1 MSRAS
6 SRRSGSSLAWCAL
19 LAAASGCLEPRVSDE
34 LPTPGLLLPAG
45 SEVPSITS
53 DPALAAQVDQN
64 DQVDRRVPLSS
75 GFVGG
80 GQVLFWD
87 FGSAPDNSAPLI
99 FLREPQEDDSIVLL
113 PHPPILDVIP
123 GDPNYTPFWAVWH
136 VDVTELYA
144 GEVIPSLL
152 ALQEAQELGL
162 VEMPEQ
168 RLAYLNCPVV
178 HPDVRVEVGAGN
190 DDVAPSPAFYRG
202 VQVDLVNFAF
212 RPLLEDLT
220 HVPVAELYVLRRE
233 GGDPLSELTRGVD
246 MTGDG
251 DTNDSNNVF
260 QFARGDDPYT
270 PLSRIVSVTVPANY
284 MSIDSYSDEALAD
297 ATNDED
303 LFDTTDDPPTPR
315 SGAVIAV
322 ERTEELRNLPVQEAP
337 GEL

>member
-1 MSRAS
+1 MSRATA
-6 SRRSGSSLAWCAL
+6 RRSGSSLAWCAL
-19 LAAASGCLEPRVSDE
+19 VAACSGCLEPRVSDE

-45 SEVPSITS
+45 SEVPGLAS
-53 DPALAAQVDQN
+53 DPVLAAQVDAN
-64 DQVDRRVPLSS
+64 DAVDRLVPLSS

-87 FGSAPDNSAPLI
+87 FGPAPDNSAPLI
-99 FLREPQEDDSIVLL
+99 FLRQPTDDDSIVLL

-123 GDPNYTPFWAVWH
+123 GDPNYTPFWAIWH

-144 GEVIPSLL
+144 GEVIPSLQ

-162 VEMPEQ
+162 VVMPEQ
-168 RLAYLNCPVV
+168 RPAYLNCPVV

-190 DDVAPSPAFYRG
+190 EDAAPSPAFYRG
-202 VQVDLVNFAF
+202 LQVDLVNFAF
-212 RPLLEDLT
+212 RPLLADLT

-233 GGDPLSELTRGVD
+233 GGDPLSELSRGVD

-251 DTNDSNNVF
+251 DTNDSNNLF

-270 PLSRIVSVTVPANY
+270 PLSRIVSVTVPADY
-284 MSIDSYSDEALAD
+284 MSIDSYASEAVAD
-297 ATNDED
+297 ARADED
-303 LFDTTDDPPTPR
+303 LFDTDSDPPTPR
-315 SGAVIAV
+315 TGAVIAV
-322 ERTEELRNLPVQEAP
+322 ERTDELRNLPVQEAP